1 MFALTI
7 TRNAKAVDVQ
17 IVEKI
22 EVVIYA
28 MAEKFLNP
36 DDKKLL
42 REVVKMTELG
52 QMLVNDG
59 IEQGIEKGIEKTRMD
74 LVKKKLLKGKTVEEI
89 ADALEESVEVLQ
101 ELNAKIQSGTEE

>member
-22 EVVIYA
+22 DVVIYA
-28 MAEKFLNP
+28 MAEKYLNP

-59 IEQGIEKGIEKTRMD
+59 IEQGLD
-74 LVKKKLLKGKTVEEI
+74 
-89 ADALEESVEVLQ
+89 
-101 ELNAKIQSGTEE
+101 

>member
-28 MAEKFLNP
+28 MAEKFLNL

-101 ELNAKIQSGTEE
+101 ELIAKIQSGTEE